1 MKIHK
6 SKNMDL
12 TFLQRIERK
21 ESKGWGERLAS
32 FSLSLLPRWVQL
44 YQSDIL
50 TARH

>member
-21 ESKGWGERLAS
+21 ESRWWGERLAS
-32 FSLSLLPRWVQL
+32 FSLSLPHGGFSYIRAI
-44 YQSDIL
+44 S
-50 TARH
+50 